1 MKHCTWVCVCLWNN
15 IQLVLFPMLD
25 AMDSILMH
33 GKVLASLELLSTECT
48 GLPLFCCCMYM
59 YIDNVLPEVPHT
71 AILPTAV
78 WACRSGLMLL
88 LFLLL
93 HSCRSWP
100 PAPLHLLCHQFCDD
114 KTPVSLTLF
123 LLNSRLFNTVFLL
136 LIP

>member
-1 MKHCTWVCVCLWNN
+1 MKRCTWVCVCLWN

-25 AMDSILMH
+25 AMHSILMH

-48 GLPLFCCCMYM
+48 RLPLFCCGMYM
-59 YIDNVLPEVPHT
+59 YIDNVLPEVPHI

-78 WACRSGLMLL
+78 WAHRSGLMPLL
-88 LFLLL
+88 LLLL
-93 HSCRSWP
+93 HSCWSWP

-114 KTPVSLTLF
+114 KTPFSLSLF
-123 LLNSRLFNTVFLL
+123 GLFTMVFLL